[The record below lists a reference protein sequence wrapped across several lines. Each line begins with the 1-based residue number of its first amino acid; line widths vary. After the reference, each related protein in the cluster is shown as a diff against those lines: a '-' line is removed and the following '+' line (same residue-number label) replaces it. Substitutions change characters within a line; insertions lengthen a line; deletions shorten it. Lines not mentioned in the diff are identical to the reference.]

1 MIKASVNRK
10 REKMRKK
17 MITTIIYS
25 VLTIFALI
33 YLMPFIRSFIA
44 SFMTWGQ
51 ASAYPP
57 EWVPNPFTLDN
68 FEKLFK
74 INLFPIWILNSAL
87 VSGIVVVANILTASM
102 AGYAFT
108 LLEFPRKE
116 VIFNVL
122 LALLMVPP
130 FITLIPNYIILTK
143 LGLINNLFGLA
154 LLGTASISSIFL
166 MRQYYLSLDRA
177 IFEASRID
185 GADPLKSF
193 FYIALP
199 LSKPAL
205 GAIAVYNFLG
215 AWNAFLG
222 PLVFLRSPENYT
234 LPVGLSFAFSKSIWS
249 EYGPI
254 IAGSLI
260 ASAPTIIL
268 FTLLNKYLIKGIV
281 IRAGKG

>member
-1 MIKASVNRK
+1 
-10 REKMRKK
+10 
-17 MITTIIYS
+17 
-25 VLTIFALI
+25 
-33 YLMPFIRSFIA
+33 
-44 SFMTWGQ
+44 MTWGQ
-51 ASAYPP
+51 ASVYPP
-57 EWVPNPFTLDN
+57 EWIPSPFTFNN
-68 FEKLFK
+68 FEKLFRV
-74 INLFPIWILNSAL
+74 NLFPVWILNSAL
-87 VSGIVVVANILTASM
+87 ISGIVVVANILTASM

-116 VIFNVL
+116 GIFNIL
-122 LALLMVPP
+122 LSLLMVPP

-143 LGLINNLFGLA
+143 LRLIDNLFGLA

-268 FTLLNKYLIKGIV
+268 FVLLNKYLIKGIV
-281 IRAGKG
+281 MRAGKG